1 MCSVV
6 TAPEYCSSCSLQGRS
21 LFQQHSLEQDFKLTI
36 TKGTITP
43 GQLNHIA
50 RFSQHLSNKDN
61 ASLSVEY
68 KTTYRQAQSIQVS
81 KFVFKNSSSFVL
93 SFFFFLFSFFLFIIF
108 SFFLFSFFFFLSAAS
123 HTADPRRAVGEAI
136 IRVQKTSRFILKTK
150 RFSEL
155 STVFCDMTPC
165 QLTHSDNSYGAAFCL
180 CCYSPTSKDG
190 GSKVSRK
197 VGNYHQLTPR
207 CTCESLNVHTRTY

>member
-108 SFFLFSFFFFLSAAS
+108 FSFFFLSFSFFLLP
-123 HTADPRRAVGEAI
+123 HT
-136 IRVQKTSRFILKTK
+136 L
-150 RFSEL
+150 
-155 STVFCDMTPC
+155 
-165 QLTHSDNSYGAAFCL
+165 LTHAELLVKPSF
-180 CCYSPTSKDG
+180 
-190 GSKVSRK
+190 VSRK
-197 VGNYHQLTPR
+197 LADSSLRPR
-207 CTCESLNVHTRTY
+207 GSLNCE